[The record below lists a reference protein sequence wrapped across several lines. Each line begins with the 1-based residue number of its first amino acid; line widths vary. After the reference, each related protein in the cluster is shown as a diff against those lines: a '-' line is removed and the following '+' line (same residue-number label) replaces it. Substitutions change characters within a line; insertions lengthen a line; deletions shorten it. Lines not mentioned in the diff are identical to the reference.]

1 MHRYAGV
8 AGTTFV
14 AQLYQVAV
22 RELLPDYMACQLRPA
37 GHLSVCPQ
45 DTNTAAPADPRW
57 PTVLTHGTVAA
68 QKS

>member
-22 RELLPDYMACQLRPA
+22 RDFLPDYMACQHRPA
-37 GHLSVCPQ
+37 GQLSLCPQ
-45 DTNTAAPADPRW
+45 DADTAAPADPRW
-57 PTVLTHGTVAA
+57 PKALKHGTAAA